1 MFSASGDV
9 VLLVNTVNPT
19 VFNPTVVAPA
29 AANEAV
35 EATVVEAKSEVVE
48 KE

>member
-9 VLLVNTVNPT
+9 VLLVNTI
-19 VFNPTVVAPA
+19 NPTVVNPTAVTPA
-29 AANEAV
+29 ATNEAV